1 MRKRS
6 FHSSSGVG
14 VKGNSQ
20 NVLDNKDTSI
30 SVLNREGEVKSPK
43 ASTNPTLAHIVSL
56 KLSEFKTH
64 DEKYNKFTQL
74 LADPFFLVA
83 CYEEIKGK
91 AGNMTRGAKKET
103 LDGLS

>member
-1 MRKRS
+1 M
-6 FHSSSGVG
+6 
-14 VKGNSQ
+14 KGNSQ

-30 SVLNREGEVKSPK
+30 SVLNRDGQVKSPK

-83 CYEEIKGK
+83 CYEEIQKG
-91 AGNMTRGAKKET
+91 ANMTRGAKKET